1 MVHDY
6 VFVKYV
12 PPAEAV
18 PTPGEI
24 SKPVVTSQAQ
34 QGSTTAANSASKMH
48 RVASAPAVVK
58 LAPQTHIAGAKVI
71 SVRPAEPKQTMTGEK
86 QKLAKKESDSSTKAT
101 SATTID
107 ESLGE
112 DPGEMLQL
120 QRFVE
125 QYSDD
130 DDDDDDGA
138 NGSDAKSQRSGGS
151 NSSRSSRSSPRAED
165 RNKTRLDSNPRQ
177 PAASSLNPMAS
188 DLSPIIAGAPSSSK
202 NAPLAV
208 RQPLA
213 ALGLSSTID
222 ITTSLDSTAHIRAS
236 DVHSA
241 VSVDADDINS
251 SRAENLNDKKP
262 PIPTPRRSVDRQQSI
277 SSVAYSETGSAHSPG
292 PDDDR
297 YMSDFESEDDI
308 SSPRRN
314 PEILRKIADLK
325 VDPSVKYGYT
335 WSGNR

>member
-1 MVHDY
+1 MIMCL
-6 VFVKYV
+6 FKYV
-12 PPAEAV
+12 PPAEAA
-18 PTPGEI
+18 PTPGEK
-24 SKPVVTSQAQ
+24 SKLVVTSQAQ

-58 LAPQTHIAGAKVI
+58 LAPQAHIAGTKVI

-86 QKLAKKESDSSTKAT
+86 QKLTKKESDSSTKAT

-130 DDDDDDGA
+130 DDDDDDDDGA

-151 NSSRSSRSSPRAED
+151 NSSGSSRSSPRAED

-188 DLSPIIAGAPSSSK
+188 DLSPITAGAPSSK

-222 ITTSLDSTAHIRAS
+222 ITASLDSTAHIRAS

-241 VSVDADDINS
+241 VSVDADNINS
-251 SRAENLNDKKP
+251 SRAENMNDKKP

-297 YMSDFESEDDI
+297 YVSDFESEDDI